1 MKMQKVRG
9 LFIGIVGFGLTIVSL
24 FLPFAKNE
32 NESKSLVGMAQVYLS
47 STSSDWNDAAMATFY
62 KIFVPGMVGLM
73 ALFVILYLIM
83 NIGFKPVGM
92 IVFNILT
99 IVVYELLKWDFKDRR
114 VVPETGDKGCAFTIM
129 YVAFGIMVVGC
140 IMRFVDK
147 KRTSK
152 TEQTV

>member
-83 NIGFKPVGM
+83 NIGFKPVA
-92 IVFNILT
+92 VSYTHLT
-99 IVVYELLKWDFKDRR
+99 LPTTL
-114 VVPETGDKGCAFTIM
+114 
-129 YVAFGIMVVGC
+129 
-140 IMRFVDK
+140 
-147 KRTSK
+147 
-152 TEQTV
+152 TV

>member
-1 MKMQKVRG
+1 MVENKKMG
-9 LFIGIVGFGLTIVSL
+9 LFIGIVGFVLTIVSL

-32 NESKSLVGMAQVYLS
+32 NESKSLFGMAQVYLS
-47 STSSDWNDAAMATFY
+47 STASDWNNAAMATFY

-114 VVPETGDKGCAFTIM
+114 VVPGTCDKGCAFTVM
-129 YVAFGIMVVGC
+129 YVAFGIMVV
-140 IMRFVDK
+140 
-147 KRTSK
+147 
-152 TEQTV
+152 